1 MSRFAFTYENP
12 DYYDVENV
20 YDTGEWQDYNS
31 LDLVDTESED
41 QYNEYS

>member
-20 YDTGEWQDYNS
+20 YDPGEWEENNS
-31 LDLVDTESED
+31 LDLVDTEFEV
-41 QYNEYS
+41 QYND